1 MKNYWKDSLFVYGLG
16 LVYFKYNS
24 FRWATVAFQQVLYID
39 PGFSRY
45 AKKYQYIYLIV
56 NLFPF
61 RANEVHLRLGLIYK
75 MKNDF
80 DTSLKHFT
88 LAKND
93 SSPCSFTPLEI
104 R

>member
-1 MKNYWKDSLFVYGLG
+1 MGWASSTSSITHFDGPLLLFSKSSTSTQDS
-16 LVYFKYNS
+16 
-24 FRWATVAFQQVLYID
+24 
-39 PGFSRY
+39 PGMQ
-45 AKKYQYIYLIV
+45 KKYQYIYLIV